1 MFFSDASM
9 YRQAIFFHQGYAKEC
24 IHAFLMYV
32 LKKKIEYQ
40 LFFGQ
45 ANEVV
50 VSVSFWPPLLPPFTA
65 HCHGKKYTPK
75 ILIVSV
81 LKSE

>member
-45 ANEVV
+45 TNEVV
-50 VSVSFWPPLLPPFTA
+50 VSVRFWPPVLPPFTA
-65 HCHGKKYTPK
+65 HYHGKNYSLD
-75 ILIVSV
+75 ILMVSV
-81 LKSE
+81 IKYN

>member
-50 VSVSFWPPLLPPFTA
+50 GSVCFWPPLLPPFTA
-65 HCHGKKYTPK
+65 HCHGKKCTPK

-81 LKSE
+81 LKSD